1 MASQNN
7 EQPVIGQ
14 QQVISLRIGR
24 TRFSAKR
31 AVEAL
36 QISLQSMTQV
46 SVAVVRGKLGQ
57 IEITGLSPSVFQ
69 VGMFILEDIIL
80 RERPVLYPLISF
92 SFYQNQNV
100 EYMFLPS
107 ANYHAKFQP
116 KVLDGTN
123 PIFFLKKLSKR
134 NSMFLRQFAHDAEPH
149 NSVWRLDKIRYE
161 TNSEEHATV
170 REDDKLEFVVFVGT
184 SLNDIQVRH
193 HEFTTKFLSHNN
205 PTISIVAN
213 ADVLSP
219 TSDVDASQYAPVQV
233 CTFDMDRGSL
243 MVNSDHLRQLVPSV
257 ESSVDANL
265 NEDYDQVK
273 SIYRIPIDN
282 SLDPLVDRLM
292 AAVCYST
299 DGRQIVQEAFVS
311 GKPVIVSMRENI
323 AKISCASYLNDD
335 PKSSYE
341 MSVTRQNNIIT
352 IGSPN
357 TSQMLVDKLTY
368 HNSQFAKACTMN
380 TNQDM
385 LSKSRA
391 GNIWS
396 HQYHDLG
403 QSTYGQL
410 YEFTKFCTVVK
421 SRIGRHDLLIGGQ
434 VDAFTRNGPDGR
446 LMSGLPGIFNS
457 HVSVSNTQSIGQDIE
472 GITVC
477 ASAPQHELDQYVEIK
492 TCGSLE
498 ELTKEHY
505 KRETLHPLFMQSYL
519 MGTKH
524 IVQGYVD
531 KEKKG
536 IVKKVV
542 EKPIIEMKVD
552 DEMVT
557 HSMQFIDSVL
567 NMLVDCTQEGKR
579 YVLLFAP
586 PSSHVCLLSSDQVL
600 IESQEVPQQYQQQQ
614 QDFFVM

>member
-1 MASQNN
+1 
-7 EQPVIGQ
+7 
-14 QQVISLRIGR
+14 
-24 TRFSAKR
+24 
-31 AVEAL
+31 
-36 QISLQSMTQV
+36 
-46 SVAVVRGKLGQ
+46 
-57 IEITGLSPSVFQ
+57 
-69 VGMFILEDIIL
+69 
-80 RERPVLYPLISF
+80 
-92 SFYQNQNV
+92 
-100 EYMFLPS
+100 
-107 ANYHAKFQP
+107 
-116 KVLDGTN
+116 
-123 PIFFLKKLSKR
+123 
-134 NSMFLRQFAHDAEPH
+134 
-149 NSVWRLDKIRYE
+149 VWRLDKIRYE

-170 REDDKLEFVVFVGT
+170 REDDKLEFVVFVGA
-184 SLNDIQVRH
+184 SLEEIQARH

-205 PTISIVAN
+205 PNISIVAN
-213 ADVLSP
+213 ANVLYPESSV
-219 TSDVDASQYAPVQV
+219 TSNDYKPFQV
-233 CTFDMDRGSL
+233 CTFDMDRGTL
-243 MVNSDHLRQLVPSV
+243 MVNSDHLRQLSPTVDASL
-257 ESSVDANL
+257 DANL

-273 SIYRIPIDN
+273 SIYRIPLDN
-282 SLDPLVDRLM
+282 TLDPLVDRLM

-299 DGRQIVQEAFVS
+299 DGRQIVQDAFIS

-368 HNSQFAKACTMN
+368 HNSQFAKACTM
-380 TNQDM
+380 DASEDAM
-385 LSKSRA
+385 SKTRG

-421 SRIGRHDLLIGGQ
+421 ATVGKHDLLIGGQ
-434 VDAFTRNGPDGR
+434 VDAFQSNTNRM
-446 LMSGLPGIFNS
+446 MSGLPGIFNS
-457 HVSVSNTQSIGQDIE
+457 HVSTQAIGQDIE

-477 ASAPQHELDQYVEIK
+477 SNSPNYELDQYVEIK

-498 ELTKEHY
+498 ELAKEHY
-505 KRETLHPLFMQSYL
+505 KRETLHPLFMQSHL
-519 MGTKH
+519 LGTKH

-542 EKPIIEMKVD
+542 EKLVVEMKVD
-552 DEMVT
+552 DEMVD

-567 NMLVDCTQEGKR
+567 NMLVECTEEGKR

-586 PSSHVCLLSSDQVL
+586 PSSHVCLLSSEMNM
-600 IESQEVPQQYQQQQ
+600 IESQEIPQQYQQQHQ
-614 QDFFVM
+614 QDFYVM